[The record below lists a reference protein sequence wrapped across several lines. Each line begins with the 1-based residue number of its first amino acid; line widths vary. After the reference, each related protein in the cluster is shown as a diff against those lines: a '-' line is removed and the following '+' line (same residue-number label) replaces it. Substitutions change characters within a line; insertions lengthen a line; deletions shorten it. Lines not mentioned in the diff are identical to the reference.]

1 MTPLFLRDVGIR
13 RPGLWESF
21 KRLWFRVSSSLFL
34 GCRLIDI
41 WMCLFLI
48 LGENGELCNVLSKMS
63 GIPEE
68 NLEYTKVWLFNALLA
83 HFLTFFYF
91 PPQTDYK
98 LISSL
103 QCFSHEH
110 SHINLVLTTRH
121 LQWSINA
128 EWRNLGVLH
137 VISCPSNL
145 FFPITNIQRFTFQ
158 GQNRTTERTDK
169 RRTRANA
176 QQKCVRAKHVI
187 SYINDLLAEKGAC
200 FKNSLGLVT
209 EETRWLKL

>member
-1 MTPLFLRDVGIR
+1 MTPLFLRDVGIH
-13 RPGLWESF
+13 RPELWESF

-145 FFPITNIQRFTFQ
+145 FLPPSLTFNVLPSRDKTEPLKELTNE
-158 GQNRTTERTDK
+158 EREQMLNKNVSELNTSSRISMTYSPKKERALKIHLDWSPKK
-169 RRTRANA
+169 R
-176 QQKCVRAKHVI
+176 
-187 SYINDLLAEKGAC
+187 DD
-200 FKNSLGLVT
+200 
-209 EETRWLKL
+209 